1 MKYSLEDLE
10 SWLQTPS
17 EYEALEF
24 KEARNNYS
32 VDKLI
37 NYCVAISNEG
47 GGHLIF
53 GVSDQQPRQVVGSN
67 LYLEISD
74 QNAIKAYILQKLQI
88 RIELTEIFH
97 PNGRVIVFDIPGR
110 PSGHPVHIDG
120 RYLMRLGESIV
131 LMTQDVLKSIFAEGH
146 SDWADLSAKE
156 NLDEDDVVALLD
168 TQAFFD
174 FLKLPYPSS
183 RNGVIE
189 KLKNERLISFK
200 NGLWLI
206 TNIAAI
212 LFAKDLS
219 TFSNELA
226 RKGVRVVVYEGEDK
240 TLTKEDK
247 LEFKGYA
254 VAFISLLEFV
264 HSLAPLNKSVEQVV
278 REEVKMF
285 PKQALR
291 ELIANALVHQ
301 DFLASGMS
309 VMIEM
314 YSDRVEISNPGIP
327 PIKVE
332 RFIDDFRS
340 RNERLA
346 NLMRRFGIC
355 EEKGSGVDKVIHTV
369 ELFQLPPPDFR
380 VSDHRT
386 TAILFAHQDF
396 SKMSKDDRVRA
407 CYQHCCLMYVSNK
420 KMSNQSLRERFGLP
434 ESKVATVSTLIALT
448 KDLELIKADESETL
462 STRYAKYVPFWAN

>member
-146 SDWADLSAKE
+146 SDWADLSAK
-156 NLDEDDVVALLD
+156 
-168 TQAFFD
+168 
-174 FLKLPYPSS
+174 
-183 RNGVIE
+183 
-189 KLKNERLISFK
+189 
-200 NGLWLI
+200 
-206 TNIAAI
+206 
-212 LFAKDLS
+212 
-219 TFSNELA
+219 
-226 RKGVRVVVYEGEDK
+226 
-240 TLTKEDK
+240 
-247 LEFKGYA
+247 
-254 VAFISLLEFV
+254 
-264 HSLAPLNKSVEQVV
+264 
-278 REEVKMF
+278 
-285 PKQALR
+285 
-291 ELIANALVHQ
+291 
-301 DFLASGMS
+301 
-309 VMIEM
+309 
-314 YSDRVEISNPGIP
+314 
-327 PIKVE
+327 
-332 RFIDDFRS
+332 
-340 RNERLA
+340 
-346 NLMRRFGIC
+346 
-355 EEKGSGVDKVIHTV
+355 
-369 ELFQLPPPDFR
+369 
-380 VSDHRT
+380 
-386 TAILFAHQDF
+386 
-396 SKMSKDDRVRA
+396 
-407 CYQHCCLMYVSNK
+407 
-420 KMSNQSLRERFGLP
+420 
-434 ESKVATVSTLIALT
+434 
-448 KDLELIKADESETL
+448 
-462 STRYAKYVPFWAN
+462 